1 MDKIFLSNDSIVVTE
16 NGVQK
21 LSSIHALRQRFPSR
35 NTAIDLPNHTISFT
49 RKKEYRHIFLETP
62 LQKHTTQVKLRNNGL
77 VIERKELWW
86 PPSLWSVII
95 QPDGTVEAHMAFM
108 DKPFRES
115 NEEDSLYVSPY
126 GNQYKHGEICWG
138 HATIPT
144 IYSLQDVERIPY
156 MFFDSIFNGDLLPTL
171 KSQEDNGR
179 YDLNGSRRR
188 FVSGERESFLPSLL
202 HHEGVDGINNHFV
215 EDSERGT
222 IKGFIQSEKRLFS
235 NYVG

>member
-1 MDKIFLSNDSIVVTE
+1 MDKIFLSKDSIIVTE
-16 NGVQK
+16 DGVEK
-21 LSSIHALRQRFPSR
+21 LSSIQHLRQRFPAR

-49 RKKEYRHIFLETP
+49 RKKDCRHIFLETP

-77 VIERKELWW
+77 SIERRSLWW

-95 QPDGTVEAHMAFM
+95 KPDGSVIANMAFM

-138 HATIPT
+138 NATIPT

-156 MFFDSIFNGDLLPTL
+156 MFFDSIFNGDLLPKL
-171 KSQEDNGR
+171 NSQEDNGR
-179 YDLNGSRRR
+179 YDFDGSKRR
-188 FVSGERESFLPSLL
+188 FDSGERESFLPNLL
-202 HHEGVDGINNHFV
+202 HHEGVDGINNYFV
-215 EDSERGT
+215 EDSDRST
-222 IKGFIQSEKRLFS
+222 IKDFIQKEKRLFL
-235 NYVG
+235 NYVD